1 MGNHQVFL
9 NMKSFKEYC
18 KDTEILPE
26 ESDKAQLYKLT
37 RKALSA
43 IAGSK
48 AQKDILKKVNILR
61 KKLKMKPLKEGS
73 LSTYIQEVGFSGRP
87 VRNTDPIQYMIRSIL
102 DGDMELNIV
111 DKQPSIIKKRILRDI
126 TDIVNGKS
134 LIWMPKK
141 FKLQKKRQSDL
152 TIQLKKYV

>member
-1 MGNHQVFL
+1 MVI
-9 NMKSFKEYC
+9 MKSFKEYC

-37 RKALSA
+37 RKALGS

-73 LSTYIQEVGFSGRP
+73 LSTYIQEIGFSGRP

-126 TDIVNGKS
+126 TDITQGTMP
-134 LIWMPKK
+134 IWMPRK
-141 FKLQKKRQSDL
+141 FKLTKKRQTALL
-152 TIQLKKYV
+152 TQLKKY

>member
-1 MGNHQVFL
+1 
-9 NMKSFKEYC
+9 MKSFKEYC

-111 DKQPSIIKKRILRDI
+111 DKQPSVLKKRILRDI

-141 FKLQKKRQSDL
+141 FKLQKKRQRDL
-152 TIQLKKYV
+152 TIQLKKY